1 LNVAIV
7 EAMSGVNELMLRP
20 AGIVFEPWATIDVV
34 VVLDDDE
41 QAAATMAITANELSQ
56 PNR

>member
-1 LNVAIV
+1 
-7 EAMSGVNELMLRP
+7 MSGVNELMLRP